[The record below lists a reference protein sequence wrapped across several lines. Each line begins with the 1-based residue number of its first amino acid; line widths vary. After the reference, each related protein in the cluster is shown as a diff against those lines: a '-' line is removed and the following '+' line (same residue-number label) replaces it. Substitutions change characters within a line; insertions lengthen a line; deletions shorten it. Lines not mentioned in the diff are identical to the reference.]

1 MPLLFLLPQLSNPPH
16 TFSLHIYILYIL
28 TYIPQFIIEISNVY
42 ARTRAHH
49 FWNFMILLKRR
60 FKKSANNTN
69 ILASTAGTKTRRD
82 LQYREFAALLAAI
95 KLLLSGAR
103 QLKELGKKRR
113 VPPSSFSSASTSLFL
128 CQISRDFSRVKSGLV
143 PRLQGVTATCTR
155 SPQGESHVHRLSDEL
170 PLSGTHADRLSQW
183 NESACMGFYTPV
195 SYSRVSS
202 SITALNFF
210 VTYSKQDWRLFFFV

>member
-95 KLLLSGAR
+95 NSYWAVHDSSRDWGKKEGSRLLLFQALRLPFSFAKYPVTSREWKAASFRGFKVSRPRAR
-103 QLKELGKKRR
+103 DLHKENR
-113 VPPSSFSSASTSLFL
+113 
-128 CQISRDFSRVKSGLV
+128 
-143 PRLQGVTATCTR
+143 
-155 SPQGESHVHRLSDEL
+155 
-170 PLSGTHADRLSQW
+170 
-183 NESACMGFYTPV
+183 M
-195 SYSRVSS
+195 
-202 SITALNFF
+202 SIDCRMNCH
-210 VTYSKQDWRLFFFV
+210 